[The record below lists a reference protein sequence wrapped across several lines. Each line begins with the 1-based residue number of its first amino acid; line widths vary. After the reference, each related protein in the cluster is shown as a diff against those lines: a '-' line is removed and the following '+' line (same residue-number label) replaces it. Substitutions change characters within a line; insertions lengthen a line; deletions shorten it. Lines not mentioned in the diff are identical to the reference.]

1 MRVRMISVSLV
12 VAAILAA
19 SIPASVGAQF
29 SGVETSVSV
38 TDVISGTPLVDKNFT
53 TDLQV
58 SITNSG
64 TLGVGIMGVEL
75 WVSFDPA
82 IVSVHDFDG
91 NAANGTQVEIK
102 NEFFDGS
109 LVVVANEVFSETPSI
124 PHPPE
129 CDTQACIHV
138 AVSHVGG
145 SGPVTDKTG
154 SVATITWVGL
164 ATGSPSI
171 GIPVVGTGSP
181 PGSVLSDADGQCIPI
196 DGVSVPDI
204 VVTDVG
210 AIEGI
215 VRRQG
220 MGTDHSGV
228 EVVAVAVGGGVVTEA
243 TTESDGSFELQ
254 VPLGGTY
261 TVNASYPGYL
271 NAHKDSVDV
280 GGEAVDIGSTRLLG
294 GDVNADNCINILDI
308 VSIIAD
314 FGEDGLEPSDPED
327 INGDGTVN
335 ILDLTISAGNFSLC
349 GPTAWV
355 P

>member
-1 MRVRMISVSLV
+1 MRVRIVSISLV
-12 VAAILAA
+12 VAVILAA
-19 SIPASVGAQF
+19 LIPASVGAQS

-38 TDVISGTPLVDKNFT
+38 TDVISGSPLVDKHFT

-58 SITNSG
+58 SIANSG

-82 IVSVHDFDG
+82 IVDVYDFDG
-91 NAANGTQVEIK
+91 NGANGTQVEIK
-102 NEFFDGS
+102 NDFFDGS
-109 LVVVANEVFSETPSI
+109 LLVVANEVFGETPSI

-154 SVATITWVGL
+154 SVAAITWVGL
-164 ATGSPSI
+164 ATGSPDI

-181 PGSVLSDADGQCIPI
+181 PGSVLSDGDGQFIPI
-196 DGVSVPDI
+196 DSVSVPD
-204 VVTDVG
+204 VAVTDVG
-210 AIEGI
+210 AIGG
-215 VRRQG
+215 VVLRQG
-220 MGTDHSGV
+220 TGTDHSGV
-228 EVVAVAVGGGVVTEA
+228 EVVAVAVGGGMATEA

-271 NAHKDSVDV
+271 NVHRDSVEV
-280 GGEAVDIGSTRLLG
+280 GSEDVDIGSTRLLG

-314 FGEDGLEPSDPED
+314 FGEDGLDPSDPED
-327 INGDGTVN
+327 INEDGTVN
-335 ILDLTISAGNFSLC
+335 ILDLTIAAGNFSLC